1 MSAGVFFSLMSPG
14 SDPACLSQV
23 LGAPS
28 VPWPLVAAL
37 CLYLHII
44 FQSYGTHACVLSHFS
59 CVQLFVTPWAV
70 ALQALLSMGF
80 SRQDYWS
87 GLPCRPPW
95 DLPNPRVKP
104 ASPATLALQADSLPL
119 NHGGSSIWNRAQLND
134 LT

>member
-1 MSAGVFFSLMSPG
+1 MSAGVFFSLTSPG

-23 LGAPS
+23 LRAPS
-28 VPWPLVAAL
+28 IPWPLVAAP
-37 CLYLHII
+37 CLYHHII
-44 FQSYGTHACVLSHFS
+44 FQSYGTRVCVLSHFS

-95 DLPNPRVKP
+95 DRPNPGVKP
-104 ASPATLALQADSLPL
+104 ASPATPALQADSLPL
-119 NHGGSSIWNRAQLND
+119 NHRRSSIWDRAQLND